1 MKKIFNSIM
10 AFAIAAFALTA
21 CEDVP
26 APYEIPSG
34 TDTEEPVEGEYLNES
49 FATSFGDFTVHTVTG
64 TPWVIDFSTAKAS
77 GYDNDSQVTTPSE
90 SYLVSPTID
99 LSNSEAAHIEFEYI
113 LRYATDYG
121 TPDPTRKNC
130 VLITDAYTG
139 DPTTTTWEDITGQLT
154 EGRDWN
160 TFYDY
165 VYNIGE
171 SYIGKPDVRMA
182 FYYACQSQSATWEV
196 KNVKVLEG
204 NADDTPDTPDTP
216 EQGEGDGT
224 EANPYNVAAA
234 ISKASATGVY
244 VKGYIVGY
252 VSGLSYDDGTVFGA
266 DTCTVVTNLLIATS
280 ASESSAANCMPVQ
293 LPYGEVRDALN
304 LSQNKGNLGQEV
316 VLYGNIENYFRVPGV
331 KGVTYAKLG
340 DREIGSKPSQPVGGL
355 LSESFASGQG
365 QFKIVDVELGG
376 MNYVWSH
383 ASSFS
388 CMKASAYFNGGN
400 VTAESWLVSPEFSL
414 AGVDN
419 PVVSF
424 ENAVNFLYDDALAD
438 HLQLLVSTD
447 YDGSGNVSGAS
458 WTAVDFSP
466 LPETNNGYTFVKSSA
481 SLKAFAGQAKVYIAF
496 KYTSTEACAPTWEV
510 KNLSVTDGEGGGDQP
525 GGDDNPGGGDISGNT
540 ITVDVNSFGLPT
552 NTAVNTLELADGTT
566 LAFAKGDGRNE
577 PKYYTTY
584 GGSIR
589 FYPSNVLTITA
600 SKPIASITIDCVDNG
615 KTYNASGDLE
625 VSAGSLAVSDESVG
639 ITAIGSNELVLRNTS
654 TTTGDASILR
664 IKSMIIT
671 YAE

>member
-1 MKKIFNSIM
+1 MMKSGIDP
-10 AFAIAAFALTA
+10 AAL
-21 CEDVP
+21 
-26 APYEIPSG
+26 
-34 TDTEEPVEGEYLNES
+34 
-49 FATSFGDFTVHTVTG
+49 
-64 TPWVIDFSTAKAS
+64 K
-77 GYDNDSQVTTPSE
+77 
-90 SYLVSPTID
+90 
-99 LSNSEAAHIEFEYI
+99 
-113 LRYATDYG
+113 
-121 TPDPTRKNC
+121 
-130 VLITDAYTG
+130 ITDMRFADIDGAPKRCTLLKIYT
-139 DPTTTTWEDITGQLT
+139 
-154 EGRDWN
+154 N
-160 TFYDY
+160 
-165 VYNIGE
+165 
-171 SYIGKPDVRMA
+171 
-182 FYYACQSQSATWEV
+182 
-196 KNVKVLEG
+196 
-204 NADDTPDTPDTP
+204 
-216 EQGEGDGT
+216 QGL
-224 EANPYNVAAA
+224 
-234 ISKASATGVY
+234 
-244 VKGYIVGY
+244 VG
-252 VSGLSYDDGTVFGA
+252 
-266 DTCTVVTNLLIATS
+266 
-280 ASESSAANCMPVQ
+280 
-293 LPYGEVRDALN
+293 YGEVRDALN

-340 DREIGSKPSQPVGGL
+340 DREIGSKPSQPVDGL